1 MSRFRLAP
9 FIVLCL
15 SVVAFSRPL
24 YGQGANPD
32 REKLLERL
40 QLLEAEV
47 KQVRQ
52 ELTTLRAAL
61 GSTGLVEKS
70 SASGDAQ
77 ATVATPQG
85 ISAPPDEKRPGFAV
99 GVWRVVPYGTIYFN
113 AFGNSSGTNNAD
125 VPLFAGVG
133 AGNISA
139 TARQTRFGVRLDGP
153 TLAGAK
159 LTGLVESDFFGGFP
173 SIGVGE
179 TFGVVRLR
187 LAYAR
192 LQWQRT
198 GLQVGQDWAIFAPN
212 NPVSIASAAIPQLV
226 TAGNLWMRLPQVRI
240 EHQGGTEV
248 KWQAQAAVLMPG
260 TGDFPAGTTSP
271 FLLQPGAGARSRLPY
286 FQARFALSQENWL
299 GLKNAATLGVS
310 AHYGRARITASSGDH
325 ESDSV
330 GAALDWNLPLAPR
343 LSLLGEAFFGRN
355 LAGFQGGI
363 FQGINADFAFGNGGV
378 LVPGGARPI
387 GSRGGWAQLGFTP
400 PGADRFTLYAGY
412 GLDDPRDE
420 DLVSIPA
427 RDWRVRNQ
435 VFTASFQYKLSPQ
448 FSWGMEFRRF
458 ETLYAQSGRH
468 TNNHVNLGVAV
479 SF

>member
-1 MSRFRLAP
+1 MRRFRLAP
-9 FIVLCL
+9 RIVLCL
-15 SVVAFSRPL
+15 LVFGYSCPL
-24 YGQGANPD
+24 YGQGTEPD

-47 KQVRQ
+47 EQMRQ
-52 ELTTLRAAL
+52 ELTSLRAAL
-61 GSTGLVEKS
+61 GPAPLVEKK
-70 SASGDAQ
+70 SAPADSRMI
-77 ATVATPQG
+77 VAPRHG
-85 ISAPPDEKRPGFAV
+85 ISAPPEEKQPGF
-99 GVWRVVPYGTIYFN
+99 GIGPWRAVPYGTIYFN

-125 VPLFAGVG
+125 VPLFATAG

-139 TARQTRFGVRLDGP
+139 TARQTRLGLRLDGP
-153 TLAGAK
+153 ELAGAK
-159 LTGLVESDFFGGFP
+159 LTALVESDFFGGFP

-198 GLQVGQDWAIFAPN
+198 GLQVGQDWTIFAPN

-240 EHQGGTEV
+240 EHWGGRGV
-248 KWQAQAAVLMPG
+248 KWLAQAAVLMPG
-260 TGDFPAGTTSP
+260 TGDFPTGTLSP
-271 FLLQPGAGARSRLPY
+271 FLLQPGAGARARLPY
-286 FQARFALSQENWL
+286 FQARFSLRQESWL
-299 GLKNAATLGVS
+299 GLKGAATLGAS
-310 AHYGRARITASSGDH
+310 AHYGRARITTPAGDH

-363 FQGINADFAFGNGGV
+363 FQGINADFAHRNGGG
-378 LVPGGARPI
+378 LMPGGPRPI

-400 PGADRFTLYAGY
+400 PGADRLTLNAGY
-412 GLDDPRDE
+412 GLDDPHDK
-420 DLVSIPA
+420 DLISIPA
-427 RDWRVRNQ
+427 RDWRARNQ
-435 VFTASFQYKLSPQ
+435 AFTASFFHKPSAQ

-458 ETLYAQSGRH
+458 ATLYTQSGRRS
-468 TNNHVNLGVAV
+468 NNHINLAVAI